1 MFILVN
7 KICHETTVETRVV
20 NTACIHHVRPA
31 HSGRWGD
38 HCGIY
43 FSDTKTW
50 WNVVESF
57 ETIASKLLGE

>member
-7 KICHETTVETRVV
+7 KICRETAVEARIV
-20 NTACIHHVRPA
+20 NTALIHHIRPA
-31 HSGRWGD
+31 HSVKWGD

-43 FSDTKTW
+43 FSDQKTW

>member
-7 KICHETTVETRVV
+7 KICHEKTVEPRVV
-20 NTACIHHVRPA
+20 NTECIHHIRPG
-31 HSGRWGD
+31 HSVKWGD

-43 FSDTKTW
+43 FSDEKIW
-50 WNVVESF
+50 WNVSESF

>member
-7 KICHETTVETRVV
+7 KICHEAMVEPRVV
-20 NTACIHHVRPA
+20 NTDRIHHIRPG
-31 HSGRWGD
+31 HSGRWGA

-43 FSDTKTW
+43 FEDSKTW

-57 ETIASKLLGE
+57 ETISSKLLGE